1 MTRSQLVQ
9 VCQIATRRDVVLR
22 ALRVAVVVGSILIAL
37 NQGDVLLSS
46 ELDRSTLWKV
56 LLTPIVPYLVSV
68 FSSVAAIRDSERYH
82 AGGAWQQ
89 DHRRRCA
96 DGGDGAE
103 TDPPERRCVE
113 DRRGVGD
120 ARCVDVLE

>member
-1 MTRSQLVQ
+1 MTRSQLVE

-68 FSSVAAIRDSERYH
+68 FSSVAAIRDSERREH
-82 AGGAWQQ
+82 A
-89 DHRRRCA
+89 
-96 DGGDGAE
+96 
-103 TDPPERRCVE
+103 
-113 DRRGVGD
+113 
-120 ARCVDVLE
+120 